1 MKRIIDFCFSFLGIF
16 FLFPIFI
23 ITSLLVFFNDFN
35 FPFYTPLR
43 MGRNMKPF
51 RMFKFRSMI
60 LNADNLGGTSTSI
73 NDKRV
78 TSIGKIIRR
87 YKLDELSQL
96 LNVFIGDMSF
106 VGPRPQVIDHVK
118 NEYTE
123 EEKKILNIKPGITD
137 FSSIIFSDEGDIL
150 ANSKNPDFDYN
161 QLIRPWKSRLAIFYL
176 NKRNI
181 IIDFQLIFFTLISIY
196 SREIALKLVTKKLV
210 SLGADIELVQISS
223 RKSPLKPKSLLGSS
237 KTVIVKN

>member
-1 MKRIIDFCFSFLGIF
+1 MKRIIDFFFSFLGI
-16 FLFPIFI
+16 LCLLPIFI
-23 ITSLLVFFNDFN
+23 LTSLIIYFNDFN

-43 MGRNMKPF
+43 MGKNMKPF
-51 RMFKFRSMI
+51 RMFKFRSMVI
-60 LNADNLGGTSTSI
+60 NADNLGGSSTSI

-96 LNVFIGDMSF
+96 LNVFIGDMSL
-106 VGPRPQVIDHVK
+106 VGPRPQVIDHVI
-118 NEYTE
+118 NEYSE

-137 FSSIIFSDEGDIL
+137 FSSIIFSDEGEIL

-176 NKRNI
+176 NKRNV
-181 IIDFQLIFFTLISIY
+181 IIDLELIFFTLISIY
-196 SREIALKLVTKKLV
+196 SRDIALKLVSKKLV
-210 SLGADIELVQISS
+210 SLGADKELVQLST
-223 RKSPLKPKSLLGSS
+223 RKFPLKPKLPLGY
-237 KTVIVKN
+237 